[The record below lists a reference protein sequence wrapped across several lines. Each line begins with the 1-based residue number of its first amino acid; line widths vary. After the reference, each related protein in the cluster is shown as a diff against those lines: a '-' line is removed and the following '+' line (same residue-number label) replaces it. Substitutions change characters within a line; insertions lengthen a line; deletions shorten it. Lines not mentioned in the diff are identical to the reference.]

1 MRIRNN
7 CGFNVSVNAKH
18 TGTGSAPKR
27 VTIPAG
33 ATLELT
39 DAEWKADFADN
50 EAVKSSLKSGALEI
64 TKAVVLTEAET
75 EEVNAE
81 ALAAA
86 QKLIAAHNASE
97 ADKSK
102 EAPTKEADK
111 TKEAPADKSKEA
123 PTKEADKANK

>member
-33 ATLELT
+33 STLELT

-86 QKLIAAHNASE
+86 MALVDAHNA
-97 ADKSK
+97 
-102 EAPTKEADK
+102 K
-111 TKEAPADKSKEA
+111 TKEAPAKAADKPVVAKAAPVTA
-123 PTKEADKANK
+123 PTTK